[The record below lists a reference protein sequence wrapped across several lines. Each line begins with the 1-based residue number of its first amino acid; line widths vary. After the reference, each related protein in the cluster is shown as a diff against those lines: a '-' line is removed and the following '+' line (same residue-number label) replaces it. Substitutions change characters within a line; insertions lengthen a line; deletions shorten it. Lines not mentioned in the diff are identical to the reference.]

1 VWDFSLSA
9 KSLLTIGCGHMAM
22 ALTHTQLV
30 YTAKTAKA
38 NFIDISQGLAF
49 MNSQNCT
56 QFKKDKPLL
65 YSGTIR
71 MSSSS
76 ESVSAARNSWPV
88 RNACVKA
95 AAAWRRTLRSAGI
108 RRSSKLNT
116 YAKEMRFAFRQ
127 EHSLCWG
134 GIDGVPNAALV
145 PDNVAAYYSTG
156 VYDSSGD
163 EIHVYSYA
171 DLTVIT
177 PGPTSRFKHAFTQT
191 TAAVP
196 QSGSTDVTD
205 KRMNL
210 LGAVDSNYLNV
221 VAEYNDS
228 RINTADVEDD
238 DFNASPSN
246 DNDFIMMLAPG
257 EEVAD
262 DVLDNV
268 DDEGKWRPYSTV
280 GAESLTAVISPA
292 ANVAGQDTYFE
303 APLGLLQWDPK
314 EVGSQLII
322 DITSVSEM

>member
-1 VWDFSLSA
+1 
-9 KSLLTIGCGHMAM
+9 MAM
-22 ALTHTQLV
+22 GLTHTRLV
-30 YTAKTAKA
+30 YKA
-38 NFIDISQGLAF
+38 NTSKQNFIDISQGLSF
-49 MNSQNCT
+49 INSQNCT

-65 YSGTIR
+65 YTGTIR
-71 MSSSS
+71 MSTA
-76 ESVSAARNSWPV
+76 EETVSAARNSWPV

-108 RRSSKLNT
+108 RRKSKLNT
-116 YAKEMRFAFRQ
+116 YAKEMRFALNQ
-127 EHSLCWG
+127 AHSLCWG
-134 GIDGVPNAALV
+134 GMDGVPNASLV
-145 PDNVAAYYSTG
+145 PKSVPSHYMTG

-163 EIHVYSYA
+163 EISVYAYA

-177 PGPTSRFKHAFTQT
+177 PGPTSKYKHAFTQT

-196 QSGSTDVTD
+196 QSGSTDVLD
-205 KRMNL
+205 KQMNL
-210 LGAVDSNYLNV
+210 LGAVDTGYLNV

-268 DDEGKWRPYSTV
+268 DDEGKWRPYTTA
-280 GAESLTAVISPA
+280 GAEQLVEIVSPEV
-292 ANVAGQDTYFE
+292 NVAGQDTAFE
-303 APLGLLQWDPK
+303 APLGLLVWEPK
-314 EVGSQLII
+314 ETGSLLVI
-322 DITSVSEM
+322 DIIAISEM